1 MTLKPRIATPI
12 GMIICGGVLGFFGI
26 RIWVSIGGNLGLGP
40 GVFGILGL
48 AWFLVGILV
57 VARRRHLAITINEN
71 GIELPT
77 GNLFHMRRVRIG
89 GKEIGAVLKHESFKG
104 RLIQINMTNGIGRL
118 VQARHYCELEEF
130 LSHCRKYGLP
140 VA

>member
-1 MTLKPRIATPI
+1 MPI

-48 AWFLVGILV
+48 GWFLVGILV

-71 GIELPT
+71 GIELPV
-77 GNLFHMRRVRIG
+77 GNPFQMRRVRIAR
-89 GKEIGAVLKHESFKG
+89 KEIGAVLKHESFKG
-104 RLIQINMTNGIGRL
+104 RLIQIITTTGTARL
-118 VQARHYCELEEF
+118 VQARHYCDLNEF
-130 LSHCRKYGLP
+130 LSHCKRYGLP